1 MKRERKMGATGECG
15 MYMDAS
21 YPVADSSAAA
31 KKKAGDDTLTKDLR
45 LEAAA
50 EPIAAM

>member
-1 MKRERKMGATGECG
+1 MKREKREGVTGECG

-31 KKKAGDDTLTKDLR
+31 RKKAGDDTLTKDLR

-50 EPIAAM
+50 DPIAAM